1 MFFTSTLQDYML
13 AMNISDWKEVII
25 FNTFSQFSLMVKYYI
40 LLQNEISVLLKK
52 KKKRGNLNFAFKDKD
67 TISVK
72 IFFSSL

>member
-52 KKKRGNLNFAFKDKD
+52 KRKEG
-67 TISVK
+67 I
-72 IFFSSL
+72 